1 MRWNNHSRLKD
12 CHAFLSPSQHG
23 WLRYDDEKLTKTF
36 YNKQAAAIG
45 SERHAFAAKAIEL
58 GIKLYLDERN
68 PDTLAMYVNDAI
80 DEGMTPEVI
89 LYVNDFAFGTADA
102 IFYDPDKKIL
112 KIFDLKT
119 GTVSVVKVDE
129 DDNYILEQVEIYC
142 AYFCMEYHVDPY
154 ELQIDLRIYQ
164 NQEKFEEIPDP
175 ERIELIM
182 GLIQHN
188 SDILYRLKGE
198 RRP

>member
-1 MRWNNHSRLKD
+1 
-12 CHAFLSPSQHG
+12 
-23 WLRYDDEKLTKTF
+23 
-36 YNKQAAAIG
+36 
-45 SERHAFAAKAIEL
+45 
-58 GIKLYLDERN
+58 
-68 PDTLAMYVNDAI
+68 MYVNDAI
-80 DEGMTPEVI
+80 DERMTPEVI

-102 IFYDPDKKIL
+102 IFYDPDKQIL

-119 GTVSVVKVDE
+119 GTVPVVKVDE
-129 DDNYILEQVEIYC
+129 DENYILEQVEIYC

-164 NQEKFEEIPDP
+164 NQEKFEETPDP

-198 RRP
+198 IRP